1 MTTKDIAT
9 LIKQEVQKPT
19 PDSENATALTTTS
32 NAHSDIQVS
41 EPQQVNL
48 SLTSSSLWDE
58 SKALLA
64 EFIAFDQEHQI
75 SQKVGA
81 QLWRLTK
88 AVGKPA
94 LILSFKGIQS
104 AIVTIADPESRA
116 ALMERF
122 NRSDLA
128 QEKEASL
135 SPTDD

>member
-32 NAHSDIQVS
+32 NAQLS
-41 EPQQVNL
+41 EPQQIDL
-48 SLTSSSLWDE
+48 SSSSSLWDE

-64 EFIAFDQEHQI
+64 EFIAFDQEYQL

-94 LILSFKGIQS
+94 LILSFRGIQS

-122 NRSDLA
+122 NRSDIA
-128 QEKEASL
+128 KEKEASL
-135 SPTDD
+135 SPTND

>member
-19 PDSENATALTTTS
+19 PDSENATALATTS
-32 NAHSDIQVS
+32 DTQLS
-41 EPQQVNL
+41 ETQQVDL

-64 EFIAFDQEHQI
+64 EFIAFDQEHQL

-122 NRSDLA
+122 NRSDIA
-128 QEKEASL
+128 KEKEASL

>member
-9 LIKQEVQKPT
+9 LIKQEVQKPA

-32 NAHSDIQVS
+32 DTQLS
-41 EPQQVNL
+41 EPQQVDL
-48 SLTSSSLWDE
+48 SSSSSLWDE

-64 EFIAFDQEHQI
+64 EFIAFDQEHQL

-104 AIVTIADPESRA
+104 AIVTIRDPESRA

-128 QEKEASL
+128 KEKEASL
-135 SPTDD
+135 SPTED

>member
-1 MTTKDIAT
+1 MTTKDIAI

-32 NAHSDIQVS
+32 NAQLS
-41 EPQQVNL
+41 EPQQIDL
-48 SLTSSSLWDE
+48 SSSSSLWDE

-64 EFIAFDQEHQI
+64 EFIAFDQEHQL

-128 QEKEASL
+128 KDKEASL

>member
-1 MTTKDIAT
+1 MTTKDIAI

-32 NAHSDIQVS
+32 NAQLS
-41 EPQQVNL
+41 EPQQIDL
-48 SLTSSSLWDE
+48 SSSSSLRDE

-64 EFIAFDQEHQI
+64 EFIAIDQEHQL

-128 QEKEASL
+128 KDKEASL

>member
-1 MTTKDIAT
+1 MPTKDIAK

-32 NAHSDIQVS
+32 DAQLSD
-41 EPQQVNL
+41 PQQVDR
-48 SLTSSSLWDE
+48 SLTSSSLWDD
-58 SKALLA
+58 SKALIA
-64 EFIAFDQEHQI
+64 EFIAFDQEHQL

-104 AIVTIADPESRA
+104 VIVTIADPESRA
-116 ALMERF
+116 ALVERF

-128 QEKEASL
+128 KEKEASL

>member
-32 NAHSDIQVS
+32 GAQLS
-41 EPQQVNL
+41 EPQQIDL
-48 SLTSSSLWDE
+48 SSSSSLWDE

-64 EFIAFDQEHQI
+64 EFIAFDQEHQL

>member
-19 PDSENATALTTTS
+19 PDSESSTALTTSS
-32 NAHSDIQVS
+32 NAQLS
-41 EPQQVNL
+41 EPQQIDL
-48 SLTSSSLWDE
+48 SSVSSLWDE
-58 SKALLA
+58 SKALLS
-64 EFIAFDQEHQI
+64 EFIAFDQEHQL

-94 LILSFKGIQS
+94 LILSVRGVQS
-104 AIVTIADPESRA
+104 AIVTISDPESRA

-135 SPTDD
+135 SSNDD

>member
-32 NAHSDIQVS
+32 NAQLS
-41 EPQQVNL
+41 EPQQIDL
-48 SLTSSSLWDE
+48 SSSSSLWDE

-64 EFIAFDQEHQI
+64 EFIAFDQEHQL

-122 NRSDLA
+122 NRSDIA
-128 QEKEASL
+128 KEKEASL
-135 SPTDD
+135 SPTND

>member
-32 NAHSDIQVS
+32 NAQLS
-41 EPQQVNL
+41 EPQQIDL
-48 SLTSSSLWDE
+48 SSSSSLWDE

-64 EFIAFDQEHQI
+64 EFIAFDQEYQL

-122 NRSDLA
+122 NRSDIA
-128 QEKEASL
+128 KEKEASL
-135 SPTDD
+135 SPTND

>member
-9 LIKQEVQKPT
+9 LIKQEVQKPA

-32 NAHSDIQVS
+32 DTQLS
-41 EPQQVNL
+41 EPQQVDL
-48 SLTSSSLWDE
+48 SSSSSLWDE

-64 EFIAFDQEHQI
+64 EFIAFDQEHQL

-122 NRSDLA
+122 NRSDIA
-128 QEKEASL
+128 KEKEASL
-135 SPTDD
+135 SPTND